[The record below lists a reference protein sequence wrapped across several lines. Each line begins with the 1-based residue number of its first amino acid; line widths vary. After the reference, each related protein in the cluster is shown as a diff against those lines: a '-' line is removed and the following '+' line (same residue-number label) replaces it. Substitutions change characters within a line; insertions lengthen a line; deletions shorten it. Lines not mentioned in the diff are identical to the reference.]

1 MTTKNVLLSLTAV
14 AGLASAALAQNPQ
27 FDMRIVLDND
37 PASPFFGTSEA
48 RLPGFNSL
56 GVWTTA
62 VGLTIQAR
70 VRTTGTFANFGIVR
84 WTNSA
89 ASGSTRISHNDA
101 TSNQTSSQWSN
112 INNVW
117 QRGLNGSTTIDGD
130 GNPSANRGLF
140 GPFRNVNSTVGA
152 AMNIESGN
160 GTFATAPAV
169 SGTSSTHG
177 NLPNGFIMST
187 HPTAPGTSQ
196 IVAADA
202 ALVASGTQYQ
212 NYAVGA
218 TSTTVVTSPWVN
230 IYRMIFVPRT
240 NDGTDLARQVTV
252 TARGRL
258 QYGNSQGSQGGLFI
272 VTPVTTTPTAQSV
285 ASVSF
290 LVPTPGAA
298 ALLGLGGLAVA
309 RRRR

>member
-14 AGLASAALAQNPQ
+14 AGLASAALAQNAQ
-27 FDMRIVLDND
+27 FDLRIVLDND

-48 RLPGFNSL
+48 RLPGFDAS

-70 VRTTGTFANFGIVR
+70 VRTTGTFANYGIVR

-117 QRGLNGSTTIDGD
+117 QRGLTGQDAET
-130 GNPSANRGLF
+130 RGVF
-140 GPFRNVNSTVGA
+140 NPFRNTVTSLQ
-152 AMNIESGN
+152 NIESGN

-177 NLPNGFIMST
+177 NLQNGFIMST

-202 ALVASGTQYQ
+202 ALAAQPVAPT
-212 NYAVGA
+212 NFAAGA
-218 TSTTVVTSPWVN
+218 TSTTIVTSPWVN

-258 QYGNSQGSQGGLFI
+258 QYGATFGTVSGLFI
-272 VTPVTTTPTAQSV
+272 TNPVTTTPTTQSV
-285 ASVSF
+285 ASVTF